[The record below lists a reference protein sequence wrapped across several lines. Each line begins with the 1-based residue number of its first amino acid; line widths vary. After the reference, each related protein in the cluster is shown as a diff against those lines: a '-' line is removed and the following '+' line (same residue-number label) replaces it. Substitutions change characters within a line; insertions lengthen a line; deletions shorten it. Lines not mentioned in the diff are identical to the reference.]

1 MFAEEKGWG
10 KAPLTKTQLLWP
22 QCLQGINK
30 DLKGISTVLGLK
42 VYSVNQVYTCLW
54 VHSCEKKQQMNTQ
67 KRTSFSEKEGVV
79 NLRVGLGV
87 VQYEIVP

>member
-54 VHSCEKKQQMNTQ
+54 VHSCEKTDEYIAEN
-67 KRTSFSEKEGVV
+67 SFSEKEGVV